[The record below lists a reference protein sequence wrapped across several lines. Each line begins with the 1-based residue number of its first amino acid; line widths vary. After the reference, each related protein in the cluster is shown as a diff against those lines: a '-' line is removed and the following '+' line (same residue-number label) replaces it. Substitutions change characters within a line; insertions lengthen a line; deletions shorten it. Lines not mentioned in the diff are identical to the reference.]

1 MPRPDAAP
9 SPQTPA
15 ADWPTKRCVTLVGV
29 AVNLVLTAGK
39 ILGGLATQSQ
49 ALIADGIHSLSDL
62 LSDLLVLVAA
72 RWGSASAD
80 ANHPYGHARIE
91 TAATALIGVLLLMVA
106 GGFVADSIT
115 RLFAPEQLRIP
126 TWPAIVIAL
135 WSMLTKEALYH
146 YTLRAARQTGSELI
160 AANAWHHRAD
170 ALSSLVVVIGVLG
183 VMAGHSWLD
192 AAAAVVVALFVGAT
206 GWQFIRAS
214 FDELIDTGLPE
225 EQREPLRQVIE
236 AEAQVRAYHT
246 LRTRKMG
253 GRVVMDVRIALD
265 GELPLHEA
273 ERVAKRLQA
282 RLIAAMPDL
291 SEVLVGVE
299 AHVPERPK

>member
-1 MPRPDAAP
+1 MPTPHAAP
-9 SPQTPA
+9 SPPTPP
-15 ADWPTKRCVTLVGV
+15 ADWPTKRRVTLVG
-29 AVNLVLTAGK
+29 AGVNVVLTAGK

-62 LSDLLVLVAA
+62 LSDVLVLIAA
-72 RWGSASAD
+72 HWGSAGAD

-115 RLFAPEQLRIP
+115 RLVNPEQLRIP

-135 WSMLTKEALYH
+135 ISMLAKEALYH
-146 YTLRAARQTGSELI
+146 YTLRAARQTRSDLI
-160 AANAWHHRAD
+160 AANAWHHRSD
-170 ALSSLVVVIGVLG
+170 ALSSLVVVLGVFGVL
-183 VMAGHSWLD
+183 AGQHWLD

-206 GWQFIRAS
+206 GWQFIRQS

-225 EQREPLRQVIE
+225 VEREPLRQVIE

-246 LRTRKMG
+246 LRTRRMG
-253 GRVVMDVRIALD
+253 GRVIMDVRIELD

-273 ERVAKRLQA
+273 ERIAKRLQA
-282 RLIAAMPDL
+282 HLLAAMPDL

-299 AHVPERPK
+299 AYVPEHRK